1 MTLVHSSRTAIFPL
15 LTSFSPPHPSLFS
28 FNGVRSQFDSFGTPV
43 VPSSVLSTYAVNC
56 SEVVSVGPD
65 RIVVAA
71 GAESRVQQLSSGVMQ
86 RLALYEPP
94 WEAAYRDQ
102 LEMDYYGNQ
111 YALPPGAQ
119 QYDQQYDYRQDP
131 YYQQRQ
137 EQVGFSQQQ
146 NPNQYAPPP
155 RGGRQAVPRG
165 GRQGGP
171 AMAAGRG
178 GGPEGQQQYEDFIE
192 VDEREPVY
200 EAQADSKDNA
210 YPARYNREED
220 RL

>member
-146 NPNQYAPPP
+146 NPNQYAPPTARGEAGSAARGEAEWAHHGGGEGRRTRGAAAVRGLH
-155 RGGRQAVPRG
+155 RGGR
-165 GRQGGP
+165 
-171 AMAAGRG
+171 
-178 GGPEGQQQYEDFIE
+178 EG
-192 VDEREPVY
+192 
-200 EAQADSKDNA
+200 
-210 YPARYNREED
+210 ARV
-220 RL
+220 